1 MTCLELEPL
10 PLGVGRIEILLEL
23 LELVG
28 QAEVLG
34 AAEGVLQV
42 NHLFLLENV
51 DTFIY
56 GRIYI
61 ELEVKIIIKLR
72 PKSLNDP
79 PSHVP

>member
-28 QAEVLG
+28 QTEVLG

-51 DTFIY
+51 DIFIY

-61 ELEVKIIIKLR
+61 EVKIIIKLR

>member
-42 NHLFLLENV
+42 IHLFLLENV
-51 DTFIY
+51 DIFIY

-61 ELEVKIIIKLR
+61 EVKIIIKLR